1 MSIICDRRC
10 KLISGSTSA
19 TPAAA
24 APAEKRAPSD
34 STSASTSSPTTFHL
48 QTGLAA
54 FCSFILLL
62 YAFAFHL
69 LRLRTPP
76 PREGRDSDIAERRK
90 TSWLRAKFGDRDFS
104 GFKRFGYRASRL
116 FIGADVVLLLCVCIS
131 AGVQA
136 SSGGFN
142 AGFVRKSFMSVNRSS
157 ANDQYWSLPGYC
169 YS

>member
-1 MSIICDRRC
+1 M
-10 KLISGSTSA
+10 SGSTTA
-19 TPAAA
+19 TAAPAPA

-34 STSASTSSPTTFHL
+34 STSTSTSTSSPTTFHL

-69 LRLRTPP
+69 IRLRTPP
-76 PREGRDSDIAERRK
+76 PRDGTDPELAGR
-90 TSWLRAKFGDRDFS
+90 TSWLRRKLRLKMDFS
-104 GFKRFGYRASRL
+104 GFKRYGYRVSRL

-142 AGFVRKSFMSVNRSS
+142 AGFVRQSFIFINR
-157 ANDQYWSLPGYC
+157 
-169 YS
+169 